1 MEHDE
6 AITPYATPG
15 PGGATAAQAPAATD
29 ALAGRLPRSAVTD
42 VALVATLAAFI
53 AVCALLPSFSVGGMA
68 VPITLQTFGVMLA
81 GVLLGA
87 RRGALAVLLYLAV
100 GLAGLPVFA
109 QGTGG
114 LAVLGKPSL
123 GYLLAFPLAAAL
135 AGFLVTRARRL
146 PARWLPVAIFGAA
159 MAGSLLFTHP
169 IGITVM
175 GARLGMSAS
184 EAIAAGAVFLPGD
197 ILKNVLVAAVA
208 SAVFRAFPDM
218 LERR

>member
-1 MEHDE
+1 MNPENPD
-6 AITPYATPG
+6 AVPAPNG
-15 PGGATAAQAPAATD
+15 PADAPGGATTGRTVAGVRAPVA
-29 ALAGRLPRSAVTD
+29 D

-53 AVCALLPSFSVGGMA
+53 AVCAVLPSFPVAGLT

-114 LAVLGKPSL
+114 LGVLGKASA

-146 PARWLPVAIFGAA
+146 PPRWLPVAVFGAA
-159 MAGSLLFTHP
+159 MAGSLVFTHP
-169 IGITVM
+169 VGIAVM
-175 GARLGMSAS
+175 GARLGMSVS
-184 EAIAAGAVFLPGD
+184 EAITAGAVFLPGD
-197 ILKNVLVAAVA
+197 VLKNVLVAVVA
-208 SAVFRAFPDM
+208 TAVFRAFPDM
-218 LERR
+218 LDRR